1 LKGDTMNKVQK
12 ITSPN
17 GEEMVLMSV
26 AEYERLI
33 EAAEDLRDSAIAER
47 SRREIET
54 GEAELLTHAEVKEM
68 LAAKTPLAFWRKKRG
83 MTQAELANA
92 TGVAQGFLSEIES
105 GQKPGTAATL
115 KKIADALRITVDDL
129 I

>member
-1 LKGDTMNKVQK
+1 MNKMRK

-17 GEEMVLMSV
+17 SEEMVLLSV

-33 EAAEDLRDSAIAER
+33 EAAEDLRDSGIAER
-47 SRREIET
+47 SRREIEA
-54 GEAELLTHAEVKEM
+54 GAEELLTHAEVKEM
-68 LAAKTPLAFWRKKRG
+68 LAARTPLAFWRKKRG
-83 MTQAELANA
+83 MTQAALAKD